1 MKLLLTLAVIAAT
14 VAAVAPVRAADQVP
28 SGVLDVTMND
38 IDGKPFAFAQLKG
51 KVVLLVNVASKCGL
65 TPQYTEL
72 EAAYRKYK
80 DQGFVVV
87 GVPANNFKGQEP
99 GTETEIK
106 AFCSTKYDV
115 TFPLT
120 AKVSVKGDDIHP
132 LYKYLTTKS
141 PKPGDIGWNFA
152 KFLIGRDGQVVD
164 RFDPKTKPDDG
175 AVTAAIEKALAVKA
189 PKN

>member
-1 MKLLLTLAVIAAT
+1 MKLLLTVVALAFASLVT
-14 VAAVAPVRAADQVP
+14 LRAADQIP

-38 IDGKPFAFAQLKG
+38 IDGKPFAFAQFKG

-65 TPQYTEL
+65 TPQYSAL
-72 EAAYRKYK
+72 EASYRKFK

-99 GTETEIK
+99 GSEAEIK
-106 AFCSTKYDV
+106 AFCSTKYEV
-115 TFPLT
+115 TFPLL

-132 LYKYLTTKS
+132 LYAYLTTKS
-141 PKPGDIGWNFA
+141 PKPGEIGWNFA

-164 RFDPKTKPDDG
+164 RFEPKTKPDDG
-175 AVTAAIEKALAVKA
+175 AVTAAIEKAFAVKA
-189 PKN
+189 P

>member
-1 MKLLLTLAVIAAT
+1 MKLLLTVVALAFASLVT
-14 VAAVAPVRAADQVP
+14 LRAADQIP

-38 IDGKPFAFAQLKG
+38 IDGKPFAFAQFKG

-65 TPQYTEL
+65 TPQYSAL
-72 EAAYRKYK
+72 EASYRKFK

-99 GTETEIK
+99 GSEAEIK
-106 AFCSTKYDV
+106 AFCSTKYEV
-115 TFPLT
+115 TFPLL

-132 LYKYLTTKS
+132 LYAYLTTKS
-141 PKPGDIGWNFA
+141 PKPGEIGWNFA

-164 RFDPKTKPDDG
+164 RFEPKTKPDDG

-189 PKN
+189 P